1 MVRFLVSTIIS
12 ICASAVGLIVAAAVL
27 DDMTISGTAFIT
39 AVIIFTVVTALAG
52 PFIAKVAMKNDSA
65 LLGAVALVST
75 LVGLIVTHA
84 VSDGLS
90 ITGFTTWLM
99 ASVIVWLAGLIA
111 ALIIPVILVKMGV
124 QSARERR
131 A

>member
-12 ICASAVGLIVAAAVL
+12 ILASAVGLIVAAAIL
-27 DDMTISGTAFIT
+27 DDMSIDGSSFII
-39 AVIIFTVVTALAG
+39 AVLIFTAVTALAG
-52 PFIAKVAMKNDSA
+52 PFIAKSAMKNDSA

-75 LVGLIVTHA
+75 LVGLIVTHL

-90 ITGFTTWLM
+90 ITGLTTWIL
-99 ASVIVWLAGLIA
+99 AAVIVWIAGLIA
-111 ALIIPVILVKMGV
+111 ALIIPVLLVKAGV

-131 A
+131 S